1 MKKLLTL
8 VAAAF
13 MAVSVFAQNGTALE
27 LKGGWNAGFAGD
39 ADVYDFTISKL
50 YGAAEFACNVNSA
63 DYPKYI
69 LEFEEPLPA
78 NFQVNYTWK
87 TSADAEGEA
96 TPAYG
101 RAKGDG
107 VTNKFELFFDQ
118 AHPYIVGVGVQ
129 HTDDKEANLKVKKMI
144 LVAADGTEKKI
155 DASFSGW
162 AGTDNTVY
170 CKGVVSFNQMYQQLD
185 INGVAGKKDLAIKVQ
200 LEKSTPNVQMCVDYE
215 DNTSEWPSFVGS
227 DKITFTTKKGV
238 AIKHVGIQ
246 YIDEE
251 NNPLSVNVDGA
262 WLVEKESVHIGT
274 NGWATFASDCAVKYN
289 ELGLEA
295 YAVTL
300 NPDKT
305 SVSFT
310 KVPDTDIVPAYTPV
324 LLKGTAD
331 TDYEIN
337 SKAGW
342 APTVSTDLKASNG
355 TSASTDA
362 ATLYA
367 LSTKDG
373 VTAFYPVKNGSTIPA
388 KRCYL
393 EVVKDA
399 SASNAAFYSLGT
411 NFGETTGI
419 SSVENKVEKAD
430 APVYNLAG
438 QLVGKDYKGLVI
450 KNGKKFVI
458 K

>member
-1 MKKLLTL
+1 MKKFLTL

-13 MAVSVFAQNGTALE
+13 MAVSVFAQSGTPLE

-63 DYPKYI
+63 DYPRYI
-69 LEFEEPLPA
+69 LEFEDPLPD
-78 NFQVNYTWK
+78 NFQVNYTQK

-107 VTNKFELFFDQ
+107 KTKKFELYFDQ
-118 AHPYIVGVGVQ
+118 EHPYIVGVGVQ
-129 HTDDKEANLKVKKMI
+129 HTDDKEVNLKVKKMI

-155 DASFSGW
+155 DASFTGW

-170 CKGVVSFNQMYQQLD
+170 YKGMVSFNDQWQQLM
-185 INGVAGKKDLAIKVQ
+185 INDVAGKKDLTIKVQ
-200 LEKSTPNVQMCVDYE
+200 LEKPTPNVQMCVAYE
-215 DNTSEWPSFVGS
+215 EGEPEYYQFTGTNKATFNTRK
-227 DKITFTTKKGV
+227 DGV
-238 AIKHVGIQ
+238 VKTIGIQ
-246 YIDEE
+246 YTDEKKI
-251 NNPLSVNVDGA
+251 PLSVNVDGA

-274 NGWATFASDCAVKYN
+274 NGWATFASDCAVKYDD
-289 ELGLEA
+289 LGLEA
-295 YAVTL
+295 YAVKL
-300 NPDKT
+300 NDDK
-305 SVSFT
+305 VSFT
-310 KVPDTDIVPAYTPV
+310 KLTDVVPAYTPV

-331 TDYEIN
+331 TDYEVN
-337 SKAGW
+337 SNAGW
-342 APTVSTDLKASNG
+342 APYVPTDLKASDG

-367 LSTKDG
+367 LSTVND
-373 VTAFYPVKNGSTIPA
+373 VTAFYPVKKDSKIPA

-393 EVVKDA
+393 EVK
-399 SASNAAFYSLGT
+399 STSPKAAFYSLGT

-438 QLVGKDYKGLVI
+438 QLVGKGYKGLVI